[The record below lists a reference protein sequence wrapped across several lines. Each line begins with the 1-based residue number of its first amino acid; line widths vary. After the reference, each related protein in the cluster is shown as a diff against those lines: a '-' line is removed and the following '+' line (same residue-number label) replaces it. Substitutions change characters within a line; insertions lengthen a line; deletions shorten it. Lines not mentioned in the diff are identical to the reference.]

1 MAPIPNPE
9 RKSAPPPAPV
19 EPRHVRLSPAEAAP
33 QRVAP
38 APPEQA
44 PVNVD
49 PKRAAQLRAAGL
61 EQLNRGAINRAI
73 TLLKQANELDPGNA
87 LIKRDLDRALRIAR
101 ALQAKP

>member
-1 MAPIPNPE
+1 LSPTE
-9 RKSAPPPAPV
+9 APPPK
-19 EPRHVRLSPAEAAP
+19 
-33 QRVAP
+33 VAP
-38 APPEQA
+38 AAPEQA
-44 PVNVD
+44 TANVD

-73 TLLKQANELDPGNA
+73 TLLKQANELDPGNT